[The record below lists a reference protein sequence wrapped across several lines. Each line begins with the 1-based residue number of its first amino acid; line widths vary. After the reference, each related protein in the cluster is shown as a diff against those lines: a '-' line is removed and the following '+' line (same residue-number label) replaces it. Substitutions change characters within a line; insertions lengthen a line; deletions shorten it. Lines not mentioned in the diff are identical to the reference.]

1 MFHFPC
7 YLEIFSMV
15 IQPKSSVFH
24 SFSMLFHPRLENAW
38 KKSPRFMDI
47 SRTKPWKTLETVS
60 NSRDFHGIPCYT
72 MDFQPKFHDYPGQ
85 CTPGKPS
92 TWSRLDYRVYK
103 WKQICL
109 PRNIFSNPY
118 KCLTSFC
125 EGRDKNCLIRKLP
138 CKNNKVQDKTGI
150 KIRSAL
156 CLKFPP
162 DAGNA

>member
-1 MFHFPC
+1 MLESFPCLKNSMFHFPC

-85 CTPGKPS
+85 CTPGSK
-92 TWSRLDYRVYK
+92 D
-103 WKQICL
+103 
-109 PRNIFSNPY
+109 
-118 KCLTSFC
+118 
-125 EGRDKNCLIRKLP
+125 
-138 CKNNKVQDKTGI
+138 CKNISDCIFVMRNLIFHKNKITRCI
-150 KIRSAL
+150 KINHVL
-156 CLKFPP
+156 GK
-162 DAGNA
+162 NV